1 MDMSITRSRH
11 LRFLVLL
18 CLFITTTAAIAH
30 HGWSGYDSGKT
41 LTLTGVIK
49 ESGYEHPHGFIKLQT
64 ADKLWVAVL
73 APPGRMENR
82 GLARDALK
90 PGAEATVV
98 GYPNRADAN
107 EMRAERITI
116 GGKTVELR

>member
-1 MDMSITRSRH
+1 MTRLFCLKIFSLIGSIALTA
-11 LRFLVLL
+11 
-18 CLFITTTAAIAH
+18 TAAAH
-30 HGWSGYDSGKT
+30 HGWSGYDSDKP

-49 ESGYEHPHGFIKLQT
+49 ESGYEHPHGFIKLQVK
-64 ADKLWVAVL
+64 DKLWVAVL

-82 GLARDALK
+82 GLARELLK
-90 PGAEATVV
+90 PGTEASVA
-98 GYPNRADAN
+98 GYPNRSDPD

>member
-1 MDMSITRSRH
+1 MDILKYSRP
-11 LRFLVLL
+11 LLLSCLLIATSGVL
-18 CLFITTTAAIAH
+18 AH
-30 HGWSGYDSGKT
+30 HGWSGYDSGKA

-64 ADKLWVAVL
+64 GEKLWLAVL

-90 PGAEATVV
+90 PGNEATVV
-98 GYPNRADAN
+98 GYPHRSEPN
-107 EMRAERITI
+107 
-116 GGKTVELR
+116 